1 MNKELGRKI
10 TSLTL
15 MTIMLTWSAAMGF
28 SSTFMPEAEAAN
40 EHLYV
45 SAEAEGSFNN
55 AQIIEVVVAESS
67 IADLDTA
74 YGMPDVSINGS
85 SILMAQ
91 AVDGAWYAYVADADS
106 ANLIDSYYKSG
117 NAGGSSG
124 GDFGRLCGPATDLT
138 YKNADEVVSGLT
150 AVETQGLFIANSVGG
165 ATADGTSGYSQGD
178 TSTACTISAANHTVG
193 VSAGQNST
201 SNQFMNVVREP
212 PALSNGTTLGFL
224 R

>member
-45 SAEAEGSFNN
+45 SAEAEGSFTK
-55 AQIIEVVVAESS
+55 AQIIEVVVSEGS

-106 ANLIDSYYKSG
+106 ANALDAYYTQES
-117 NAGGSSG
+117 AGGSSG
-124 GDFGRLCGPATDLT
+124 GDFGKLCGPATDLT
-138 YKNADEVVSGLT
+138 YKNDDEAVSGL
-150 AVETQGLFIANSVGG
+150 AASETQGVFIPNDHGSVTDAEG
-165 ATADGTSGYSQGD
+165 TAAYSQGD
-178 TSTACTISAANHTVG
+178 VT
-193 VSAGQNST
+193 
-201 SNQFMNVVREP
+201 
-212 PALSNGTTLGFL
+212 
-224 R
+224 